1 MKNTFAIIPR
11 DTSKL
16 FFVFTF
22 DQFCWEWETGP
33 PLHRKKRK
41 GGRKEG
47 MKEVK
52 EERKEGGRE
61 SGGRDRDREKK
72 EEGGK
77 NYKRK
82 EISSYTQ

>member
-1 MKNTFAIIPR
+1 MKTTFAIIPR

-16 FFVFTF
+16 FFGFTF
-22 DQFCWEWETGP
+22 DQFCWECETGP
-33 PLHRKKRK
+33 PLHRKKRE

-52 EERKEGGRE
+52 EERKE
-61 SGGRDRDREKK
+61 GGRDRDREKK